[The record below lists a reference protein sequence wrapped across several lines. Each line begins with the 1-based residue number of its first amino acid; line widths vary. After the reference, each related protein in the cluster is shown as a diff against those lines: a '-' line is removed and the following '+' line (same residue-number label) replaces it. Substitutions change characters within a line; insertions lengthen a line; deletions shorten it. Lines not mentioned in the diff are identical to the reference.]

1 MSLSDIEPR
10 SSTVYRLASIQHAR
24 VAKSADAAD
33 LKSAIRKD
41 VQVQILSRA
50 RCGTNRRP
58 QLGEIEAVPIV
69 SQLGPEYPAT
79 CRSWAIR

>member
-10 SSTVYRLASIQHAR
+10 SSTVFRLTSSVHPTRAR

-41 VQVQILSRA
+41 VQVRVLSRA
-50 RCGTNRRP
+50 LSDHWLSTVS
-58 QLGEIEAVPIV
+58 AV
-69 SQLGPEYPAT
+69 S
-79 CRSWAIR
+79 